1 MNFFLRLSGILKIY
15 QEDLLCMDFIR
26 LGQFLTKLP
35 DDIPVSFLFQAIAS
49 INFPKQKFTQIL
61 AQQIEIAAQIKSVS
75 SPAKWDLCTTLVSS
89 VSSFP
94 QSNRIFRRLRAASLF
109 LHSIVWRAGERRA
122 RKNVL
127 SLAPFS
133 VRLTLPRSLHD
144 QWREKGDCSQSTHS
158 VYGVNPPL
166 ACGMV
171 KWRPYKLCL
180 IKHRRRQRLEVL
192 SHSTA

>member
-94 QSNRIFRRLRAASLF
+94 QSNRIFRRLRAVSRGSVGRAINGANKRFVSRPVLRAPYASALTTWSMEGKGRLLTVYTFRLWRQSTTHMRHGEMASLQ
-109 LHSIVWRAGERRA
+109 I
-122 RKNVL
+122 
-127 SLAPFS
+127 
-133 VRLTLPRSLHD
+133 
-144 QWREKGDCSQSTHS
+144 
-158 VYGVNPPL
+158 
-166 ACGMV
+166 M
-171 KWRPYKLCL
+171 
-180 IKHRRRQRLEVL
+180 
-192 SHSTA
+192 SH